1 VPSSWVQPYEVLWIL
16 LVGLTKSSTE
26 LITKGFKWL
35 LKGRQVFCERLQE
48 PLPWTKQRS
57 FAQAIP
63 RSGSCFNVART
74 FRTQCSVEA
83 LKPYFLC
90 ASLQILNVT
99 GSNILVLFRPGF
111 WFVLSPG
118 PTIASSLYLA
128 KRTKW
133 ASLEEKA
140 KIEHVE
146 VCPSALKLT
155 AEVAWIMVTMSWY
168 QTAYRLVQPLSSD
181 FLISVAFSWNIS
193 GNINMICMN
202 R

>member
-1 VPSSWVQPYEVLWIL
+1 
-16 LVGLTKSSTE
+16 VGLTKSSTE
-26 LITKGFKWL
+26 LITQGFKWL

-74 FRTQCSVEA
+74 FRAQCSVEA
-83 LKPYFLC
+83 LKPYFMC
-90 ASLQILNVT
+90 ASLRILSVT

-111 WFVLSPG
+111 WFVLWPG
-118 PTIASSLYLA
+118 PTTASSLYLA
-128 KRTKW
+128 KWMKW

-155 AEVAWIMVTMSWY
+155 AEIAWRVGEDGGGALCCWLWWRCHGIRQLT
-168 QTAYRLVQPLSSD
+168 
-181 FLISVAFSWNIS
+181 
-193 GNINMICMN
+193 G
-202 R
+202 